1 MKIKTE
7 VKVGLIAV
15 ITISIFV
22 WGYNYMKGLNILK
35 QLHNY
40 TVLYDD
46 IGGLQEANRVTLNGY
61 RVGMIND
68 IDLSDDHPGKI
79 VVKIVLEKS
88 FALPENT
95 IAEIYNADIMGS
107 KAIRFKLGD
116 SPINSKS
123 GDTLTGS
130 VASSLMDQMDPIKN
144 KAENIM
150 DSLDSILFTLQLT
163 LGDDFSENFN
173 STLQHLRNSAQ
184 SLDSFL
190 NDDNGQFPSIVSNID
205 DITLGL
211 KNNTEKFDGI
221 MANME
226 SFSDSLANSNI
237 KTLVSNMNNSLLS
250 LNELFIGIN
259 NGEGTIGSLVKN
271 DSLYNNLEDLSHNLD
286 LLLIDVKENPKRYAH
301 FSIWGGDKSE
311 KKEKKKNKTKE

>member
-88 FALPENT
+88 FALPKNT

>member
-22 WGYNYMKGLNILK
+22 WGYNFMKGLNILK

-88 FALPENT
+88 FDLPENT

-190 NDDNGQFPSIVSNID
+190 NDDNGQFPSIISNID

-211 KNNTEKFDGI
+211 KNDIEKFDGI

-237 KTLVSNMNNSLLS
+237 KTLVSNMNSSLQS
-250 LNELFIGIN
+250 IDELFIGIN

>member
-7 VKVGLIAV
+7 IKVGLIAV

-22 WGYNYMKGLNILK
+22 WGYNFMKGLNILK

-61 RVGMIND
+61 RVGMINN
-68 IDLSDDHPGKI
+68 IDLSDDHPGKL

-88 FALPENT
+88 FDLPENT

-116 SPINSKS
+116 SPIYAKS

-130 VASSLMDQMDPIKN
+130 VAASLMDQMDPIKN

-150 DSLDSILFTLQLT
+150 DSLDSILFTLQLS

-173 STLQHLRNSAQ
+173 STLLHLRNSAQ
-184 SLDSFL
+184 ALDSFL
-190 NDDNGQFPSIVSNID
+190 NDENGQFPSIISNIEG
-205 DITLGL
+205 ITLGL

-237 KTLVSNMNNSLLS
+237 KTLVNKMNSSLHS
-250 LNELFIGIN
+250 INELFVGIN
-259 NGEGTIGSLVKN
+259 NGEGTIGSLMTN
-271 DSLYNNLEDLSHNLD
+271 DSLYKNLENLSHNLD

-311 KKEKKKNKTKE
+311 KKKNKKNKTKE